1 MKIYKTRYFD
11 RWMKKTILED
21 SSLVN
26 AVKEIN
32 AGLVDADLGGYL
44 VKKRVALS
52 GRGKR
57 AGVRTI
63 IATSFKGK
71 YFFIYGFEKNE
82 KANVSYLE
90 LEALKRIAKDW
101 LSKSEVELNIMVQKQ
116 SLLEVVING

>member
-1 MKIYKTRYFD
+1 
-11 RWMKKTILED
+11 MKKTILED